1 MTNKFNAL
9 VFTLLSGAATVAAAA
24 PQSPSFFAKLD
35 AEPGSWAE
43 YAVTFAKPDGGKSVM
58 KMHVAAVGKTAAG
71 TWLESRMTPE
81 SPKPLHAYPPSTV
94 KFLMDKNDTVIK
106 AYVQTPRGVMDMS
119 AGMSA
124 ASREAMS
131 GPNATKRQKLGPA
144 KVSVPAGSY
153 ETTRYAV
160 SGGKVSGD
168 VWIKPGVGPYGLIR
182 QVMHDGGRTTTFELL
197 ASGMGAKSQ
206 VDETQAHAFGSGM
219 AFRRPPANSAAPS
232 SASADSASAV
242 QGSAPA
248 SVAPG
253 SAPAP
258 AAPASSSDST
268 TSDQSPSRPGL
279 GGILG
284 RAIKG
289 RFGL

>member
-9 VFTLLSGAATVAAAA
+9 VFSFLSGAATVAAAA

-35 AEPGSWAE
+35 AAPGAWAE
-43 YAVTFAKPDGGKSVM
+43 YSVTFAKPDGGKSVM
-58 KMHVAAVGKTAAG
+58 KMHIAAVGKTADG
-71 TWLESRMTPE
+71 TWVESRMTPE

-94 KFLMDKNDTVIK
+94 KLLLDKNETVIK

-131 GPNATKRQKLGPA
+131 GPNATKRKKLGPA
-144 KVSVPAGSY
+144 KVSVPAGTF

-168 VWIKPGVGPYGLIR
+168 VWLKSGVGPYGLIR

-197 ASGMGAKSQ
+197 ASGMGAKSS

-219 AFRRPPANSAAPS
+219 AFHRPPVNAAAP
-232 SASADSASAV
+232 ASADSASAAE
-242 QGSAPA
+242 GSSAGSSAP
-248 SVAPG
+248 G
-253 SAPAP
+253 TAPAP
-258 AAPASSSDST
+258 AAAAPATDST
-268 TSDQSPSRPGL
+268 SSDQSPPTPGL

-289 RFGL
+289 RLGL